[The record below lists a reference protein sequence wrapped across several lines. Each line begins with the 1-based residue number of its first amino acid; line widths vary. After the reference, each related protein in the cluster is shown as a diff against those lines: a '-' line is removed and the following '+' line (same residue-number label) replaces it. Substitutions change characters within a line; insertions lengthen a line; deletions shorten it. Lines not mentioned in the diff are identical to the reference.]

1 MKNWFLT
8 IILTTGLFSQRNA
21 EDILLE
27 TVGALS
33 AQGIYLTYSA
43 IGTIADGYAG
53 GTYDADFADPFLT
66 ELITLSQNA
75 KDQLTILL
83 TSGILSSEDIS
94 YVAHLITGYN
104 YLQSEAEAFSQF
116 INTGDDKYIDEYGK
130 YRVQAWDLISDL
142 FGFE

>member
-1 MKNWFLT
+1 MKIYFLT
-8 IILTTGLFSQRNA
+8 IILTTGLFSQSNG

-33 AQGIYLTYSA
+33 AQGIYLTYSS

-53 GTYDADFADPFLT
+53 GTYDSGVADPIIT

-75 KDQLTILL
+75 KDQLTLLL
-83 TSGILSSEDIS
+83 TSGILSTEDIS

-104 YLQSEAEAFSQF
+104 YLQSEAKAFSQF
-116 INTGDDKYIDEYGK
+116 INTGDDKYIHEYEK
-130 YRVQAWDLISDL
+130 YRLQAWDLISEL
-142 FGFE
+142 FGLE